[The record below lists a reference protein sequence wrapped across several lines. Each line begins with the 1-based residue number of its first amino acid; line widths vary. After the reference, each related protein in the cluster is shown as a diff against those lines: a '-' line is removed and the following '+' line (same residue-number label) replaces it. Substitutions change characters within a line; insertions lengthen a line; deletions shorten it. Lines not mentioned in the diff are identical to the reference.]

1 MTDQQVTQVRAHDVR
16 AMAASL
22 AFKGG
27 IFLEQIL
34 SSCYW
39 RFHNTFTNFYLKD
52 ICWENDGILKL
63 GPIVFCTAYS
73 EQLRLNN
80 LISLYFF
87 RMYGIGL
94 ECSRTLFFEHNYG

>member
-1 MTDQQVTQVRAHDVR
+1 MTDQQVTQVRAHDVL

-27 IFLEQIL
+27 ISLEQVL

-39 RFHNTFTNFYLKD
+39 RSHNTFTNFYLKD
-52 ICWENDGILKL
+52 ICWENDDILKL

-73 EQLRLNN
+73 EQLKLN

-87 RMYGIGL
+87 QDVWNWTGM
-94 ECSRTLFFEHNYG
+94 